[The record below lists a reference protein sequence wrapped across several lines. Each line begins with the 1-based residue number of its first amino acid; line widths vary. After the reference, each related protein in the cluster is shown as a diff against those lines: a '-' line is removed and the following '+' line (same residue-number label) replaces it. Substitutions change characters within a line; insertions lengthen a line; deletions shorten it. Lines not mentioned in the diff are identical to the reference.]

1 MDCRTGRIYE
11 ADTQEAMAE
20 IASKFE
26 QENNRQM
33 VELSADEAER
43 LMPETP
49 AKRKNWMRNK
59 SCPCGSGK
67 KFKRCCWSVF
77 A

>member
-1 MDCRTGRIYE
+1 MDCRTGRIYSAE
-11 ADTQEAMAE
+11 SEEAMAE
-20 IASKFE
+20 MAAKFE
-26 QENNRQM
+26 QENARQL
-33 VELSADEAER
+33 VELSSDDAER

-59 SCPCGSGK
+59 QCPCGSGI
-67 KFKRCCWSVF
+67 KFKRCCWPRY

>member
-1 MDCRTGRIYE
+1 MDCRTGKIYSAE
-11 ADTQEAMAE
+11 SEEAMEEMVAN
-20 IASKFE
+20 FE
-26 QENNRQM
+26 QESGRKV

-67 KFKRCCWSVF
+67 KFKRCCWS
-77 A
+77 AYA

>member
-1 MDCRTGRIYE
+1 MDCRTGRIYSAE
-11 ADTQEAMAE
+11 SEEAMAKM
-20 IASKFE
+20 AKQFE
-26 QENNRQM
+26 SDVGRQL
-33 VELSADEAER
+33 VELSADDAER

-59 SCPCGSGK
+59 QCPCGSGT
-67 KFKRCCWSVF
+67 KFKRCCWSVY

>member
-1 MDCRTGRIYE
+1 MDCRTGRIYSAE
-11 ADTQEAMAE
+11 SEEAMQE
-20 IASKFE
+20 LASEFE
-26 QENNRQM
+26 RENERQL

-43 LMPETP
+43 LMPEAP

-67 KFKRCCWSVF
+67 KFKRCCWS
-77 A
+77 AYA